1 MAKEKKMKKLILII
15 SFFFSIN
22 LCAQNILVSK
32 DTLEFFD
39 FWVNN
44 KSSDSINIYNEGNS
58 VLSLDSVAT
67 HYYMFHLYI
76 SYNDSIVNEYL
87 LFSQEMTP
95 LSFEIPANDSAKLI
109 FDLFVPVTKSSHS
122 KDIWTDTITIFSNS
136 QNNSAQDIII
146 LSDITLGNIDEENI
160 PISFKLFQNYPNPFN
175 PTTKIK
181 YSIPSS
187 ENVEIKIFDVLGN
200 EIINLVNDYK
210 SAGTYEIKFDA
221 NNLSSGIYFYR
232 IISGKYLETKKMLL
246 LR

>member
-1 MAKEKKMKKLILII
+1 MKKLILII

-22 LCAQNILVSK
+22 LCAQNISVSK

-44 KSSDSINIYNEGNS
+44 KSSDSINIYNDDNS
-58 VLSLDSVAT
+58 VLSLDSIAT

-95 LSFEIPANDSAKLI
+95 LLFEIPANDSAKLI
-109 FDLFVPVTKSSHS
+109 FDLFVPIPKLSHS
-122 KDIWTDTITIFSNS
+122 SDIWTDSIIIF
-136 QNNSAQDIII
+136 NNSKNNFAQDIII
-146 LSDITLGNIDEENI
+146 LSDVTLGIDDNII

-175 PTTKIK
+175 PITKIK

-187 ENVEIKIFDVLGN
+187 EYVEIKIFDVLGN
-200 EIINLVNDYK
+200 EMINLVNEYK
-210 SAGTYEIKFDA
+210 SPGTYEIEFDA

-232 IISGKYLETKKMLL
+232 IISGKHLETKKMLL